1 MAKVWISQKL
11 FDDMLADVEEYL
23 PLETGGSFF
32 GYTSDS
38 NDVVIT
44 HLIDAGPRAKRT
56 KFSFEPDQDFQL
68 PEMERLFYKH
78 KGSVRYLGDWHSHPC
93 SSPALS
99 RRDEKTLLNVA
110 LSDEAQCPHPIMMI
124 IGSFQGEWSFNCV
137 RFKQGRKILWPF
149 FSCEYEKSTVIV
161 D

>member
-11 FDDMLADVEEYL
+11 IDDMLADVEEYF

-56 KFSFEPDQDFQL
+56 KFSFEPDQGFQL
-68 PEMERLFYKH
+68 PEMELLFYKH

-93 SSPALS
+93 SFPGSQVLSPVFCRSARSQINTDCVFQMIQPFALFG
-99 RRDEKTLLNVA
+99 N
-110 LSDEAQCPHPIMMI
+110 P
-124 IGSFQGEWSFNCV
+124 
-137 RFKQGRKILWPF
+137 
-149 FSCEYEKSTVIV
+149 
-161 D
+161 